1 MTVNYDYSRRQRLGM
16 PEAILCVGKD
26 IASLDRILA
35 ELSEQ
40 PDHPVLL
47 TRLDPHQFE
56 QLDPGLSHELDY
68 DVLSCTAILH
78 GPLPPRPGSV
88 AVITA
93 GTSDL
98 RVATEA
104 ARTLHFMGIEHSLYP
119 DIGVAGLWRLMDRV
133 EQIAA
138 HDVVIVAAGMDA
150 ALASVVGG
158 LMRNCVIGV
167 PTSVGYGV
175 AQGGTTAL
183 NAMLASCGQGILV
196 TNIDNGFGAACAA
209 VRVVNSLNATTDER
223 GP

>member
-1 MTVNYDYSRRQRLGM
+1 M
-16 PEAILCVGKD
+16 PEAILCAGKD

-40 PDHPVLL
+40 PDHPVLF

-104 ARTLHFMGIEHSLYP
+104 ARTLHFMGIKHSLYP

-138 HDVVIVAAGMDA
+138 HDV
-150 ALASVVGG
+150 ALLPLAYVN
-158 LMRNCVIGV
+158 L
-167 PTSVGYGV
+167 
-175 AQGGTTAL
+175 AQK
-183 NAMLASCGQGILV
+183 S
-196 TNIDNGFGAACAA
+196 
-209 VRVVNSLNATTDER
+209 
-223 GP
+223 